1 MLKLD
6 KIKKTYPMADNEVM
20 ALKGV
25 SIEFRK
31 SEFVSILGPSGCGK
45 TTLLNIVGGLDRYT
59 SGDLVINGKSTK
71 LYTDK
76 DWDSYRNHSV
86 GFVFQ
91 SYNLIPHQ
99 TVLENVELALT
110 LSGVGKEERRK
121 RATAVL
127 KKVGLGDKLKQ
138 RPNQLSGGQMQRV
151 AIARALVNDPDIILA
166 DEPTGALDTTTSEQ
180 IMKILKEISKEK
192 LIVMVTHNPELAEKY
207 STRIVKLLDGKV
219 IDDSMPYSSDGEV
232 VDVVEESPPQQT
244 KKRARHTPKT
254 NMSVWMAIML
264 SVRNLLTKKARTILV
279 SFAGAIGI
287 IGIALV
293 LAISNG
299 FNNYVNRMQE
309 ESLVNYPITIQTKT
323 IDLQS
328 ALMSMFMPANDDK
341 SKGHDKEKIYPREQL
356 IGLFNSIGTS
366 ATSNNLEPFY
376 KYLTEHKDELG
387 EDLSAIRCSY
397 NLGYEFYKNDETL
410 NVNSNIQ
417 PASRAMYNLVIMY
430 SLDYF
435 KYKAKVEIEKVSTT
449 TESGVKTE
457 YVITKTDKTDF
468 DVVTGYLGEYLSNY
482 MKQGNPVHLPED
494 NITQIINA
502 VMMGAVDMDNY
513 MYSNSGAFSE
523 MIDNNRLIFD
533 SYDKVAGDYIQ
544 ADNEAYL
551 VLDKNSEI
559 DESILYALGLLSD
572 DAMHSFIMDVI
583 EGKPHTSGINFND
596 VIGKE
601 FKVLVGSDYVVE
613 KDENYVNLKDLD
625 LTKNDNAAFYTQQ
638 MTTIFEN
645 CNKLKIVGVLR
656 LKDSQNSGVLNVGV
670 NYSHKFADSMI
681 AYYNQKATVD
691 VHDSDILE
699 PLDPAKPN
707 TIRLYATTFDGK
719 NKIKA
724 FIEQYNSVSETK
736 NQISYSDIAGTLM
749 DSLSTI
755 ISSITYVLIAFV
767 SVSLIVSS
775 IMIGIITY
783 ISVIERTKEIGVLRS
798 VGASK
803 ANIRHVFTAESGII
817 GLMSGVLGIVVAGLF
832 LIPINIILASL
843 TGIGSLASL
852 PVLPAFILI
861 LISLGLTLIAGVLP
875 ARIAA
880 KRDPVIALRSE

>member
-6 KIKKTYPMADNEVM
+6 RIKKTYPMADNEVV

-121 RATAVL
+121 RATEVL

-166 DEPTGALDTTTSEQ
+166 DEPTGALDTNTSEQ
-180 IMKILKEISKEK
+180 IMKLLKEISKEK

-207 STRIVKLLDGKV
+207 STRIVKLLDGKI
-219 IDDSMPYSSDGEV
+219 IDDSKPYTPNSEEIEEV
-232 VDVVEESPPQQT
+232 EKTPVV
-244 KKRARHTPKT
+244 KKKKSRTTPKT

-299 FNNYVNRMQE
+299 FNNYVNNMQE
-309 ESLVNYPITIQTKT
+309 ESLVNYPITIQTKS
-323 IDLQS
+323 IDLES
-328 ALMSMFMPANDDK
+328 ALASMFAPSNNSKNKKHDND
-341 SKGHDKEKIYPREQL
+341 KIYPREQL

-376 KYLTEHKDELG
+376 AYLQEHKSELG
-387 EDLSAIRCSY
+387 DDLSAVRYSY
-397 NLGYEFYKNDETL
+397 NLGYNFFKDEATL
-410 NVNSNIQ
+410 TDKSNIQ
-417 PASRAMYNLVIMY
+417 PSSSAMYDLAIMY

-435 KYKAKVEIEKVSTT
+435 AYKGNVTVTKSADTENPKYIIAKKDTTTDKDLEVVAAYLGQSIANQLKSGPVELPAKV
-449 TESGVKTE
+449 
-457 YVITKTDKTDF
+457 VI
-468 DVVTGYLGEYLSNY
+468 G
-482 MKQGNPVHLPED
+482 
-494 NITQIINA
+494 IIQS
-502 VMMGAVDMDNY
+502 MMGSFNLENY
-513 MYSNSGAFSE
+513 KTSNSGAFSE
-523 MIDNNRLIFD
+523 MINNEKMIFD
-533 SYDKVAGDYIQ
+533 SYEKVAGRKIS
-544 ADNEAYL
+544 ANNEAYL

-559 DESILYALGLLSD
+559 DESILFALGLISED
-572 DAMHSFIMDVI
+572 NMNEFITNVI
-583 EGKPHTSGINFND
+583 AEKPQTKGIDFNSVLD
-596 VIGKE
+596 TE
-601 FKVLVGSDYVVE
+601 FKVLVGSDYIVE
-613 KDENYVNLKDLD
+613 KDGNYINLNELD
-625 LTKNDNAAFYTQQ
+625 LNKAEDLQLYNEELPPVFA
-638 MTTIFEN
+638 N
-645 CNKLKIVGVLR
+645 CENKLKIVGVLR
-656 LKDSQNSGVLNVGV
+656 LKSNQTNGILNVGV
-670 NYSHKFADSMI
+670 NYSEKFADRMI
-681 AYYNQKATVD
+681 AYYNQRATEINN
-691 VHDSDILE
+691 SDILE
-699 PLDPAKPN
+699 PLNKDKPN
-707 TIRLYATTFDGK
+707 TIRLYATTFEGK

-724 FIEQYNSVSETK
+724 FIEQYNSTQST
-736 NQISYSDIAGTLM
+736 NDQISYSDIAGTLM

-817 GLMSGVLGIVVAGLF
+817 GLISGILGILVAGLL
-832 LIPINIILASL
+832 LIPINLILSSL
-843 TGIGSLASL
+843 TGIGGLASL

-861 LISLGLTLIAGVLP
+861 GISLVLTLIAGVLP